1 MKRFHIFIID
11 ILKMK
16 AVYILLVSF
25 LLIPST
31 RFSQEVND
39 RTTGIK
45 VERLLFLVEQ
55 MYVEE
60 VDAKKLNQDL
70 VLGMYNTLHPSGL
83 YQPDSI
89 FNKLE
94 IKPLPY
100 FGLGLRIKFKK
111 GKIIVDEV
119 LPNSS
124 AEESGIAIKDEIICI
139 DQDSLNQVY
148 YYADFDQLTTSRNK
162 SISKLT
168 IVRKDD
174 TLNFQVKKQDI
185 DGYSLLPLPLFDY
198 KECMNNYKGAIKAFD
213 LIYPDSITNG
223 EITEFGI
230 RYMLEQLDPHS
241 TYISLEEIHDMN
253 APLKGSF
260 SGVGIR
266 FQILKDTIMVVQA
279 IPGGPSEK
287 VGLMAGD
294 QIIKINDQLVAGIG
308 MKNKGV
314 RDRLLGDKGTKVNVS
329 IKRRNQK
336 NIIDFEIVRDKIP
349 IYSVDASYM
358 VNSNTGYIKL
368 NNFSSTTISEIRKA
382 TFDLKDQ
389 GMENLVLD
397 LQNNGGGYL
406 RTAVDLSDEFLSGIK
421 KIVSTN
427 GRKFPERKYTTGRKG
442 LLEDGK
448 LIILVNESS
457 ASASEIVSG
466 AVQDWDRGLI
476 VGRRTFGKGLVQKP
490 IELPDGSQVRITTS
504 KYYTPSGRCIQKP
517 YEEGSMAYRKEK
529 YSRYNSGESFNADSM
544 KFNSDE
550 SYQTLLKERT
560 VYGGGGIIPDY
571 FVPLDTT
578 GTSAYFNK
586 LIRKGIFNQFALSWV
601 NKNREYL
608 EKKYPNFDKFNSKF
622 DTQNAVDELI
632 KYAEAEGLEYKED
645 QYNKAK
651 HVIHTR
657 LKANIAQDLF
667 NYKKF
672 YQIINNLNN
681 ALEKSLELLKD
692 DKAFSKLAMNNN

>member
-1 MKRFHIFIID
+1 
-11 ILKMK
+11 MK
-16 AVYILLVSF
+16 AVYLLLLSF
-25 LLIPST
+25 LLIPTT

-45 VERLLFLVEQ
+45 IERLLFLVEQ

-60 VDAKKLNQDL
+60 VDDKKLNQDL

-89 FNKLE
+89 FNTLDIE
-94 IKPLPY
+94 PLPY

-148 YYADFDQLTTSRNK
+148 YYADFDQLTTSKEK

-174 TLNFQVKKQDI
+174 TLNFQIKKQDI
-185 DGYSLLPLPLFDY
+185 DGYSLLPLPLFEH
-198 KECMNNYKGAIKAFD
+198 KGCMNNYKGAIKAFD

-336 NIIDFEIVRDKIP
+336 NILDFEIVRDKIP

-406 RTAVDLSDEFLSGIK
+406 RTAVDLSDEFLSGVK

-544 KFNSDE
+544 KFNSNE

-560 VYGGGGIIPDY
+560 VYGGGGIIPDH

-578 GTSAYFNK
+578 GTSTYFNK

-632 KYAEAEGLEYKED
+632 EYAEVEGLEFKED

-672 YQIINNLNN
+672 YQIINDLNN

>member
-1 MKRFHIFIID
+1 
-11 ILKMK
+11 MK
-16 AVYILLVSF
+16 ALYFFLLSF
-25 LLIPST
+25 LLFPST

-45 VERLLFLVEQ
+45 IERLLFLVEQ
-55 MYVEE
+55 MYVED
-60 VDAKKLNQDL
+60 VDTKKLNQDL

-89 FNKLE
+89 FKLLN
-94 IKPLPY
+94 IDPLPY
-100 FGLGLRIKFKK
+100 YGLGLRIKFKK

-119 LPNSS
+119 LSKSS
-124 AEESGIAIKDEIICI
+124 AKESGIAVNDEIICI
-139 DQDSLNQVY
+139 DQDSLDQIY
-148 YYADFDQLTTSRNK
+148 YYADFDQLTTSKEK
-162 SISKLT
+162 SSSKLT
-168 IVRKDD
+168 IVREDD
-174 TLNFQVKKQDI
+174 TLSFEVKKQDI
-185 DGYSLLPLPLFDY
+185 DGFSLLPLPLFEY
-198 KECMNNYKGAIKAFD
+198 KEVINYYKDAIKAFD
-213 LIYPDSITNG
+213 LIYPDSISNG
-223 EITEFGI
+223 QITEFGI

-294 QIIKINDQLVAGIG
+294 QIIRINEELVAGIG

-336 NIIDFEIVRDKIP
+336 KLLDFEITRDKIP

-382 TFDLKDQ
+382 TFELKDQ

-427 GRKFPERKYTTGRKG
+427 GRKFPERNYTTGRKG
-442 LLEDGK
+442 LLEEGK
-448 LIILVNESS
+448 LIVLVNESS

-544 KFNSDE
+544 KFNSNE
-550 SYQTLLKERT
+550 SFQTLLKERT
-560 VYGGGGIIPDY
+560 VYGGGGIIPDH

-578 GTSAYFNK
+578 GTSPYFNK

-601 NKNREYL
+601 NKNRESL

-622 DTQNAVDELI
+622 DTQKAVDELI
-632 KYAEAEGLEYKED
+632 KYAEAEGLDFSEN

-657 LKANIAQDLF
+657 LKANIAQDLY

-672 YQIINNLNN
+672 YQVINSLNN

-692 DKAFSKLAMNNN
+692 EKAFSKLAINNN

>member
-1 MKRFHIFIID
+1 MRALYF
-11 ILKMK
+11 
-16 AVYILLVSF
+16 F
-25 LLIPST
+25 LLSYLLFPST

-45 VERLLFLVEQ
+45 IERLLFLVEQ
-55 MYVEE
+55 MYVED
-60 VDAKKLNQDL
+60 VDTKKLNQDL

-89 FNKLE
+89 FKLLN
-94 IKPLPY
+94 IDPLPY
-100 FGLGLRIKFKK
+100 YGLGLRIKFKK

-119 LPNSS
+119 LSKSS
-124 AEESGIAIKDEIICI
+124 AKESGIAVNDEIICI
-139 DQDSLNQVY
+139 DQDSLDQIY
-148 YYADFDQLTTSRNK
+148 YYADFDQLTTSKEK
-162 SISKLT
+162 SSSKLT
-168 IVRKDD
+168 IVREDD
-174 TLNFQVKKQDI
+174 TLSFEVKKQDI
-185 DGYSLLPLPLFDY
+185 DGFSLLPLPLFEY
-198 KECMNNYKGAIKAFD
+198 KEVINYYKDAIKAFD
-213 LIYPDSITNG
+213 LIYPDTISNG
-223 EITEFGI
+223 QITEFGI

-294 QIIKINDQLVAGIG
+294 QIIRINEELVAGIG

-336 NIIDFEIVRDKIP
+336 KLLDFEITRDKIP

-382 TFDLKDQ
+382 TFELKDQ

-427 GRKFPERKYTTGRKG
+427 GRKFPERNYTTGRKG
-442 LLEDGK
+442 LLEEGK
-448 LIILVNESS
+448 LIVLVNESS

-544 KFNSDE
+544 KFNSNE
-550 SYQTLLKERT
+550 SFQTLLKERT
-560 VYGGGGIIPDY
+560 VYGGGGIIPDH

-578 GTSAYFNK
+578 GTSPYFNI

-601 NKNREYL
+601 NKNRESL
-608 EKKYPNFDKFNSKF
+608 EKKYPNFEKFNSKF
-622 DTQNAVDELI
+622 DTQKAVDELI
-632 KYAEAEGLEYKED
+632 KYAEAEGLDFSEN

-657 LKANIAQDLF
+657 LKANIAQDLY

-672 YQIINNLNN
+672 YQVINSLNN
-681 ALEKSLELLKD
+681 ALEKSLELLND
-692 DKAFSKLAMNNN
+692 EKAFSKLAMNNN

>member
-1 MKRFHIFIID
+1 
-11 ILKMK
+11 MK
-16 AVYILLVSF
+16 ALYFFLLSF
-25 LLIPST
+25 LLFPST

-45 VERLLFLVEQ
+45 IERLLFLVEQ
-55 MYVEE
+55 MYVED
-60 VDAKKLNQDL
+60 VDTKKLNQDL

-89 FNKLE
+89 FRVLN
-94 IKPLPY
+94 IDPLPY

-119 LPNSS
+119 LSKSS
-124 AEESGIAIKDEIICI
+124 AQESGIAVNDEIICI
-139 DQDSLNQVY
+139 DQDSLDQIY
-148 YYADFDQLTTSRNK
+148 YYADFDQLTTSKEK

-168 IVRKDD
+168 IVREDD
-174 TLNFQVKKQDI
+174 TLNFEVKKQDV
-185 DGYSLLPLPLFDY
+185 DGFSLLPLPLFNHEEVINYY
-198 KECMNNYKGAIKAFD
+198 KDAIKAFD

-294 QIIKINDQLVAGIG
+294 QIIRINDEQVAGIG

-329 IKRRNQK
+329 IKRRNQRK
-336 NIIDFEIVRDKIP
+336 FLDFEITRDKIP

-358 VNSNTGYIKL
+358 VNPNTGYIKL

-382 TFDLKDQ
+382 TFELKDQ

-427 GRKFPERKYTTGRKG
+427 GRKFPERNYTTGRKG

-448 LIILVNESS
+448 LIVLVNESS

-466 AVQDWDRGLI
+466 AIQDWDRGLI

-544 KFNSDE
+544 KFNSKE
-550 SYQTLLKERT
+550 SYQTLLKERI
-560 VYGGGGIIPDY
+560 VYGGGGIIPDH

-578 GTSAYFNK
+578 GTSTYFNK

-601 NKNREYL
+601 NKNRESL

-622 DTQNAVDELI
+622 DTQKAVNELI
-632 KYAEAEGLEYKED
+632 KYAEAEGLAFKED

-657 LKANIAQDLF
+657 LKANIAQDLY

-672 YQIINNLNN
+672 YQVINSLNN

-692 DKAFSKLAMNNN
+692 EKAFSKLAINNN

>member
-1 MKRFHIFIID
+1 
-11 ILKMK
+11 MK
-16 AVYILLVSF
+16 AVYLLLLSF
-25 LLIPST
+25 LLIPTT

-45 VERLLFLVEQ
+45 IERLLFLVEQ

-89 FNKLE
+89 FNTLDIE
-94 IKPLPY
+94 PLPY

-148 YYADFDQLTTSRNK
+148 YYADFDQLTTSKEK
-162 SISKLT
+162 SISKIT

-185 DGYSLLPLPLFDY
+185 DGYSLLPLPLFEY
-198 KECMNNYKGAIKAFD
+198 KGCMNNYKGAIKAFD

-336 NIIDFEIVRDKIP
+336 NILDFEIVRDKIP

-368 NNFSSTTISEIRKA
+368 NNFSSTTLSEIRKA
-382 TFDLKDQ
+382 TFDLKHQ

-544 KFNSDE
+544 KFNSNE

-560 VYGGGGIIPDY
+560 VYGGGGIIPDH

-578 GTSAYFNK
+578 GTSVYFNK

-608 EKKYPNFDKFNSKF
+608 EKKYPNFDRFNSKF

-632 KYAEAEGLEYKED
+632 EYAEAEGLEFKED

-672 YQIINNLNN
+672 YQIINDLNN

>member
-1 MKRFHIFIID
+1 
-11 ILKMK
+11 MK
-16 AVYILLVSF
+16 AVYLLLLSF
-25 LLIPST
+25 LLIPTT

-45 VERLLFLVEQ
+45 IERLLFLVEQ

-89 FNKLE
+89 FNTLDIE
-94 IKPLPY
+94 PLPY

-148 YYADFDQLTTSRNK
+148 YYADFDQLTTSKEK

-174 TLNFQVKKQDI
+174 TLNFQIKKQDI
-185 DGYSLLPLPLFDY
+185 DGYSLLPLPLFEH
-198 KECMNNYKGAIKAFD
+198 KGCMNNYKGAIKAFD

-336 NIIDFEIVRDKIP
+336 NILDFEIVRDKIP

-544 KFNSDE
+544 KFNSNE

-560 VYGGGGIIPDY
+560 VYGGGGIIPDH

-578 GTSAYFNK
+578 GTSTYFNK

-632 KYAEAEGLEYKED
+632 EYAEAEGLEFKED

-672 YQIINNLNN
+672 YQIINDLNN

>member
-1 MKRFHIFIID
+1 
-11 ILKMK
+11 MK
-16 AVYILLVSF
+16 AVYLLLLSF
-25 LLIPST
+25 LLIPTT

-45 VERLLFLVEQ
+45 IERLLFLVEQ

-89 FNKLE
+89 FNTLDIE
-94 IKPLPY
+94 PLPY

-148 YYADFDQLTTSRNK
+148 YYADFDQLTTSKEK
-162 SISKLT
+162 SVSKLT

-185 DGYSLLPLPLFDY
+185 DGYSLLPLPLFEY
-198 KECMNNYKGAIKAFD
+198 KGCMNNYKGAIKAFD

-266 FQILKDTIMVVQA
+266 FQVLKDTIMVVQA

-336 NIIDFEIVRDKIP
+336 NILDFEIVRDKIP

-368 NNFSSTTISEIRKA
+368 NNFSSTTLSEIRKA

-406 RTAVDLSDEFLSGIK
+406 RTAVDLSDEFLSGVK

-544 KFNSDE
+544 KFNSNE

-560 VYGGGGIIPDY
+560 VYGGGGIIPDH

-578 GTSAYFNK
+578 GTSTYFNK

-632 KYAEAEGLEYKED
+632 EYAEVEGLEFKED

-672 YQIINNLNN
+672 YQIINDLNN

>member
-1 MKRFHIFIID
+1 
-11 ILKMK
+11 MK
-16 AVYILLVSF
+16 ALYFFLLSF
-25 LLIPST
+25 LLFPST

-45 VERLLFLVEQ
+45 IERLLFLVEQ
-55 MYVEE
+55 MYVED
-60 VDAKKLNQDL
+60 VDTKKLNQDL

-89 FNKLE
+89 FKLLN
-94 IKPLPY
+94 IDPLPY
-100 FGLGLRIKFKK
+100 YGLGLRIKFKK

-119 LPNSS
+119 LSKSS
-124 AEESGIAIKDEIICI
+124 AKKSGIAVNDEIICI
-139 DQDSLNQVY
+139 DQDSLDQIY
-148 YYADFDQLTTSRNK
+148 YYADFDQLTTSKEK
-162 SISKLT
+162 SSSKLT
-168 IVRKDD
+168 IVREDD
-174 TLNFQVKKQDI
+174 TLSFEVKKQDI
-185 DGYSLLPLPLFDY
+185 DGFSLLPLPLFEY
-198 KECMNNYKGAIKAFD
+198 KEVINYYKDAIKAFD
-213 LIYPDSITNG
+213 LIYPDSISNG
-223 EITEFGI
+223 QITEFGI

-294 QIIKINDQLVAGIG
+294 QIIRINEELVAGIG

-336 NIIDFEIVRDKIP
+336 KLLDFEITRDKIP

-382 TFDLKDQ
+382 TFELKDQ

-427 GRKFPERKYTTGRKG
+427 GRKFPERNYTTGRKG
-442 LLEDGK
+442 LLEEGK
-448 LIILVNESS
+448 LIVLVNESS

-544 KFNSDE
+544 KFNSNE
-550 SYQTLLKERT
+550 SFQTLLKERT
-560 VYGGGGIIPDY
+560 VYGGGGIIPDH

-578 GTSAYFNK
+578 GTSPYFNK

-601 NKNREYL
+601 NKNRESL
-608 EKKYPNFDKFNSKF
+608 EKKYPNFEKFNSKF
-622 DTQNAVDELI
+622 DTQKAVDELI
-632 KYAEAEGLEYKED
+632 KYAEAEGLEFSEN

-657 LKANIAQDLF
+657 LKANIAQDLY

-672 YQIINNLNN
+672 YQVINSLNN
-681 ALEKSLELLKD
+681 ALEKSLELLND
-692 DKAFSKLAMNNN
+692 EKAFSKLAMNNN

>member
-94 IKPLPY
+94 IEPLPY

-185 DGYSLLPLPLFDY
+185 DGYGLLPLPLFDY

-632 KYAEAEGLEYKED
+632 KYAEAEGLEFKED

>member
-1 MKRFHIFIID
+1 
-11 ILKMK
+11 MK
-16 AVYILLVSF
+16 AVYLLLLSF
-25 LLIPST
+25 LLIPTT

-45 VERLLFLVEQ
+45 IERLLFLVEQ

-89 FNKLE
+89 FNTLDIE
-94 IKPLPY
+94 PLPY

-148 YYADFDQLTTSRNK
+148 YYADFDQLTTSKEK

-185 DGYSLLPLPLFDY
+185 DGYSLLPLPLFEY
-198 KECMNNYKGAIKAFD
+198 KGCMNNYKGAIKVFD

-336 NIIDFEIVRDKIP
+336 NILDFEIVRDKIP

-544 KFNSDE
+544 KFNSNE

-560 VYGGGGIIPDY
+560 VYGGGGIIPDH

-578 GTSAYFNK
+578 GTSTYFNK

-632 KYAEAEGLEYKED
+632 EYAEAEGLEFKED

-657 LKANIAQDLF
+657 LKANIAQYLF

-672 YQIINNLNN
+672 YQIINDLNN

>member
-1 MKRFHIFIID
+1 
-11 ILKMK
+11 MK
-16 AVYILLVSF
+16 ALYFFLLSF
-25 LLIPST
+25 LLFPST

-45 VERLLFLVEQ
+45 IERLLFLVEQ
-55 MYVEE
+55 MYVED
-60 VDAKKLNQDL
+60 VDTKKLNQDL
-70 VLGMYNTLHPSGL
+70 VLGMYNALHPSGL

-89 FNKLE
+89 FKLLN
-94 IKPLPY
+94 IDPLPY
-100 FGLGLRIKFKK
+100 YGLGLRIKFKK

-119 LPNSS
+119 LSKSS
-124 AEESGIAIKDEIICI
+124 AKESGIAVNDEIICI
-139 DQDSLNQVY
+139 DQDSLDQIY
-148 YYADFDQLTTSRNK
+148 YYADFDQLTTSKEK
-162 SISKLT
+162 SSSKLT
-168 IVRKDD
+168 IVREDD
-174 TLNFQVKKQDI
+174 TLSFEVKKQDI
-185 DGYSLLPLPLFDY
+185 DGFSLLPLPLFEY
-198 KECMNNYKGAIKAFD
+198 KEVINYYKDAIKAFD
-213 LIYPDSITNG
+213 LIYPDSISNG
-223 EITEFGI
+223 QITEFGI

-294 QIIKINDQLVAGIG
+294 QIIRINEELVAGIG

-336 NIIDFEIVRDKIP
+336 KLLDFEITRDKIP

-382 TFDLKDQ
+382 TFELKDR

-427 GRKFPERKYTTGRKG
+427 GRKFPERNYTTGRKG
-442 LLEDGK
+442 LLEEGK
-448 LIILVNESS
+448 LIVLVNESS

-529 YSRYNSGESFNADSM
+529 YSRYNSGESFNADSI
-544 KFNSDE
+544 KFNSNE
-550 SYQTLLKERT
+550 SFQTLLKERT
-560 VYGGGGIIPDY
+560 VYGGGGIIPDH

-578 GTSAYFNK
+578 GTSPYFNK

-601 NKNREYL
+601 NKNRESL

-622 DTQNAVDELI
+622 DTQKAVDELI
-632 KYAEAEGLEYKED
+632 KYAEAEGLEFSEN

-657 LKANIAQDLF
+657 LKANIAQDLY

-672 YQIINNLNN
+672 YQVINSLNN

-692 DKAFSKLAMNNN
+692 EKAFSKLAMNNN

>member
-1 MKRFHIFIID
+1 
-11 ILKMK
+11 MK
-16 AVYILLVSF
+16 ALYFF
-25 LLIPST
+25 LLSYLLFPST

-45 VERLLFLVEQ
+45 IERLLFLVEQ
-55 MYVEE
+55 MYVED
-60 VDAKKLNQDL
+60 VDTKKLNQDL

-89 FNKLE
+89 FKLLN
-94 IKPLPY
+94 IDPLPY
-100 FGLGLRIKFKK
+100 YGLGLRIKFKK

-119 LPNSS
+119 LSKSS
-124 AEESGIAIKDEIICI
+124 AKESGIAVNDEIICI
-139 DQDSLNQVY
+139 DQDSLDQIY
-148 YYADFDQLTTSRNK
+148 YYADFDQLTTSKEK
-162 SISKLT
+162 SSSKLT
-168 IVRKDD
+168 IVREDD
-174 TLNFQVKKQDI
+174 TLSFEVKKQDI
-185 DGYSLLPLPLFDY
+185 DGFSLLPLPLFEY
-198 KECMNNYKGAIKAFD
+198 KEVINYYKDAIKAFD
-213 LIYPDSITNG
+213 LIYPDTISNG
-223 EITEFGI
+223 QITEFGI

-294 QIIKINDQLVAGIG
+294 QIIRINEELVAGIG

-336 NIIDFEIVRDKIP
+336 KLLDFEITRDKIP

-382 TFDLKDQ
+382 TFELKDQ

-427 GRKFPERKYTTGRKG
+427 GRKFPERNYTTGRKG
-442 LLEDGK
+442 LLEEGK
-448 LIILVNESS
+448 LIVLVNESS

-529 YSRYNSGESFNADSM
+529 YSRYNSGESFNADSI
-544 KFNSDE
+544 KFNSNE
-550 SYQTLLKERT
+550 SFQTLLKERT
-560 VYGGGGIIPDY
+560 VYGGGGIIPDH

-578 GTSAYFNK
+578 GTSPYFNK

-601 NKNREYL
+601 NKNRESL

-622 DTQNAVDELI
+622 DTQKAVDELI
-632 KYAEAEGLEYKED
+632 KYAEAEGLEFSEN

-657 LKANIAQDLF
+657 LKANIAQDLY

-672 YQIINNLNN
+672 YQVINSLNN
-681 ALEKSLELLKD
+681 ALEKSLELIKD
-692 DKAFSKLAMNNN
+692 EKAFSKLAINNN

>member
-1 MKRFHIFIID
+1 MKRFHIFITD

-16 AVYILLVSF
+16 AFYFLLFSF
-25 LLIPST
+25 LLIPSI

-39 RTTGIK
+39 KTTGIK
-45 VERLLFLVEQ
+45 IERLLFLVEQ

-94 IKPLPY
+94 IEPLPY

-632 KYAEAEGLEYKED
+632 KYAEAEGLEFKED

>member
-1 MKRFHIFIID
+1 
-11 ILKMK
+11 MK
-16 AVYILLVSF
+16 AVYLLLLSF
-25 LLIPST
+25 LLIPTT

-45 VERLLFLVEQ
+45 IERLLFLVEQ

-60 VDAKKLNQDL
+60 VDVKKLNQDL

-89 FNKLE
+89 FNTLDIE
-94 IKPLPY
+94 PLPY

-148 YYADFDQLTTSRNK
+148 YYADFDQLTTSKEK

-185 DGYSLLPLPLFDY
+185 DGYSLLPLPLFEY
-198 KECMNNYKGAIKAFD
+198 KGCMNNYKGAIKAFD

-336 NIIDFEIVRDKIP
+336 NILDFEIVRDKIP

-544 KFNSDE
+544 KFNSNE

-560 VYGGGGIIPDY
+560 VYGGGGIIPDH

-578 GTSAYFNK
+578 GTSTYFNK

-632 KYAEAEGLEYKED
+632 EYAEAEGLEFKED

-672 YQIINNLNN
+672 YQIINDLNN

>member
-1 MKRFHIFIID
+1 
-11 ILKMK
+11 MK
-16 AVYILLVSF
+16 ALYFFLLSF
-25 LLIPST
+25 LLFPST

-45 VERLLFLVEQ
+45 IERLLFLVEQ
-55 MYVEE
+55 MYVED
-60 VDAKKLNQDL
+60 VDTKKLNQDL

-89 FNKLE
+89 FKLLN
-94 IKPLPY
+94 IDPLPY
-100 FGLGLRIKFKK
+100 YGLGLRIKFKK

-119 LPNSS
+119 LSKSS
-124 AEESGIAIKDEIICI
+124 AKESGIAVNDEIICI
-139 DQDSLNQVY
+139 DQDSLDQIY
-148 YYADFDQLTTSRNK
+148 YYADFDQLTTSKEK
-162 SISKLT
+162 SSSKLT
-168 IVRKDD
+168 IVREDD
-174 TLNFQVKKQDI
+174 TLSFEVKKQDI
-185 DGYSLLPLPLFDY
+185 DGFSLLPLPLFDY
-198 KECMNNYKGAIKAFD
+198 KEVINYYKDAIKAFD
-213 LIYPDSITNG
+213 LIYPDSISNG
-223 EITEFGI
+223 QITEFGI

-294 QIIKINDQLVAGIG
+294 QIIRINEELVAGIG

-336 NIIDFEIVRDKIP
+336 KLLDFEITRDKIP

-382 TFDLKDQ
+382 TFELKDQ

-427 GRKFPERKYTTGRKG
+427 GRKFPERNYTTGRKG
-442 LLEDGK
+442 LLEEGK
-448 LIILVNESS
+448 LIVLVNESS

-544 KFNSDE
+544 KFNSNE
-550 SYQTLLKERT
+550 SFQTLLKERT
-560 VYGGGGIIPDY
+560 VYGGGGIIPDH

-578 GTSAYFNK
+578 GTSPYFNK

-601 NKNREYL
+601 NKNRESL
-608 EKKYPNFDKFNSKF
+608 EKKYPNFEKFNSKF
-622 DTQNAVDELI
+622 DTQKAVDELI
-632 KYAEAEGLEYKED
+632 KYAEAEGLEFSEN

-657 LKANIAQDLF
+657 LKANIAQDLY

-672 YQIINNLNN
+672 YQVINSLNN

-692 DKAFSKLAMNNN
+692 EKAFSKLAINNN

>member
-39 RTTGIK
+39 KTTGIK
-45 VERLLFLVEQ
+45 IERLLFLVEQ

-94 IKPLPY
+94 IEPLPY

-632 KYAEAEGLEYKED
+632 KYAEAEGLEFKED

>member
-1 MKRFHIFIID
+1 MKTFYFF
-11 ILKMK
+11 
-16 AVYILLVSF
+16 LLSF
-25 LLIPST
+25 LLFPST

-45 VERLLFLVEQ
+45 IERLLFLVEQ
-55 MYVEE
+55 MYVED
-60 VDAKKLNQDL
+60 VDTKKLNQDL

-89 FNKLE
+89 FKLLN
-94 IKPLPY
+94 IDPLPY
-100 FGLGLRIKFKK
+100 YGLGLRIKFKK

-119 LPNSS
+119 LSKSS
-124 AEESGIAIKDEIICI
+124 AKESGIAVNDEIICI
-139 DQDSLNQVY
+139 DQDSLDQIY
-148 YYADFDQLTTSRNK
+148 YYADFDQLTTSKEK

-168 IVRKDD
+168 IVREDD
-174 TLNFQVKKQDI
+174 TLSFEVKKQDI
-185 DGYSLLPLPLFDY
+185 DGFSLLPLPLFEY
-198 KECMNNYKGAIKAFD
+198 KEVINYYKDAIKAFD
-213 LIYPDSITNG
+213 LIYPDSISNG
-223 EITEFGI
+223 QITEFGI

-287 VGLMAGD
+287 VGLIAGD
-294 QIIKINDQLVAGIG
+294 QIIRINEELVAGIG

-336 NIIDFEIVRDKIP
+336 KLLDFEITRDKIP

-382 TFDLKDQ
+382 TFELKDQ

-427 GRKFPERKYTTGRKG
+427 GRKFPERNYTTGRKG
-442 LLEDGK
+442 LLEEGK
-448 LIILVNESS
+448 LIVLVNESS

-544 KFNSDE
+544 KFNSNE
-550 SYQTLLKERT
+550 SFQTLLKERT
-560 VYGGGGIIPDY
+560 VYGGGGIIPDH

-578 GTSAYFNK
+578 GTSPYFNK

-601 NKNREYL
+601 NKNRESL
-608 EKKYPNFDKFNSKF
+608 EKKYPSFDKFNLKF
-622 DTQNAVDELI
+622 DTQKAVDELI
-632 KYAEAEGLEYKED
+632 KYAEAEGLEFSEN

-651 HVIHTR
+651 YVIHTR
-657 LKANIAQDLF
+657 LKANIAQDLY

-672 YQIINNLNN
+672 YQVINSLNN
-681 ALEKSLELLKD
+681 ALEKSLELLND
-692 DKAFSKLAMNNN
+692 EKAFSKLAMNNN

>member
-1 MKRFHIFIID
+1 
-11 ILKMK
+11 MK
-16 AVYILLVSF
+16 AVYLLLLSF
-25 LLIPST
+25 LLIPTT

-45 VERLLFLVEQ
+45 IERLLFLVEQ

-89 FNKLE
+89 FNTLDIE
-94 IKPLPY
+94 PLPY

-148 YYADFDQLTTSRNK
+148 YYADFDQLTTSKEK

-185 DGYSLLPLPLFDY
+185 DGYSLLPLPLFEY
-198 KECMNNYKGAIKAFD
+198 KGCMNNYKGAIKAFD

-336 NIIDFEIVRDKIP
+336 NILDFEIVRDKIP

-368 NNFSSTTISEIRKA
+368 NNFSSTTLSEIRKA

-544 KFNSDE
+544 KFNSNE

-560 VYGGGGIIPDY
+560 VYGGGGIIPDH

-578 GTSAYFNK
+578 GTSTYFNK

-632 KYAEAEGLEYKED
+632 EYAEVEGLEFKED

-672 YQIINNLNN
+672 YQIINDLNN

>member
-1 MKRFHIFIID
+1 
-11 ILKMK
+11 MK
-16 AVYILLVSF
+16 AVYLLLLSF
-25 LLIPST
+25 LLIPTT

-45 VERLLFLVEQ
+45 IERLLFLVEQ

-89 FNKLE
+89 FNTLDIE
-94 IKPLPY
+94 PLPY

-148 YYADFDQLTTSRNK
+148 YYADFDQLTTSKEK
-162 SISKLT
+162 SISKIT

-185 DGYSLLPLPLFDY
+185 DGYSLLPLPLFEY
-198 KECMNNYKGAIKAFD
+198 KGCMNNYKGAIKAFD

-266 FQILKDTIMVVQA
+266 FQILKATIMVVQA

-336 NIIDFEIVRDKIP
+336 NILDFEIVRDKIP

-368 NNFSSTTISEIRKA
+368 NNFSSTTLSEIRKA

-544 KFNSDE
+544 KFNSNE

-560 VYGGGGIIPDY
+560 VYGGGGIIPDH

-578 GTSAYFNK
+578 GTSTYFNK

-622 DTQNAVDELI
+622 DTQNAVNELI
-632 KYAEAEGLEYKED
+632 EYAEAEGLEFKED

-672 YQIINNLNN
+672 YQIINDLNN

>member
-1 MKRFHIFIID
+1 
-11 ILKMK
+11 MK
-16 AVYILLVSF
+16 ALYFF
-25 LLIPST
+25 LLGFLLFPST

-45 VERLLFLVEQ
+45 IERLLFLVEQ
-55 MYVEE
+55 MYVED
-60 VDAKKLNQDL
+60 VDTKKLNQDL

-89 FNKLE
+89 FKLLN
-94 IKPLPY
+94 IDPLPY
-100 FGLGLRIKFKK
+100 YGLGLRIKFKK

-119 LPNSS
+119 LSKSS
-124 AEESGIAIKDEIICI
+124 AKESGIAVNDEIICI
-139 DQDSLNQVY
+139 DQDSLDQIY
-148 YYADFDQLTTSRNK
+148 YYADFDQLTTSKEK
-162 SISKLT
+162 SSSKLT
-168 IVRKDD
+168 IVREDD
-174 TLNFQVKKQDI
+174 TLSFEVKKQDI
-185 DGYSLLPLPLFDY
+185 DGFSLLPLPLFEY
-198 KECMNNYKGAIKAFD
+198 KEVINYYKDAIKAFD
-213 LIYPDSITNG
+213 LIYPDTISNG
-223 EITEFGI
+223 QITEFGI

-294 QIIKINDQLVAGIG
+294 QIIRINEELVAGIG

-336 NIIDFEIVRDKIP
+336 KLLDFEITRDKIP

-382 TFDLKDQ
+382 TFELKDQ

-427 GRKFPERKYTTGRKG
+427 GRKFPERNYTTGRKG
-442 LLEDGK
+442 LLEEGK
-448 LIILVNESS
+448 LIVLVNESS

-529 YSRYNSGESFNADSM
+529 YSRYNSGESFNADSI
-544 KFNSDE
+544 KFNSNE
-550 SYQTLLKERT
+550 SFQTLLKERT
-560 VYGGGGIIPDY
+560 VYGGGGIIPDH

-578 GTSAYFNK
+578 GTSPYFNK

-601 NKNREYL
+601 NKNRESL
-608 EKKYPNFDKFNSKF
+608 EKKYPSFDKFNLKF
-622 DTQNAVDELI
+622 DTQKAVDELI
-632 KYAEAEGLEYKED
+632 KYAEAEGLEFSEN

-651 HVIHTR
+651 YVIHTR
-657 LKANIAQDLF
+657 LKANIAQDLY

-672 YQIINNLNN
+672 YQVINSLNN
-681 ALEKSLELLKD
+681 ALEKSLELLND
-692 DKAFSKLAMNNN
+692 EKAFSKLAMNNN

>member
-1 MKRFHIFIID
+1 
-11 ILKMK
+11 MK
-16 AVYILLVSF
+16 ALYFF
-25 LLIPST
+25 LLSYLLFPST

-45 VERLLFLVEQ
+45 IERLLFLVEQ
-55 MYVEE
+55 MYVED
-60 VDAKKLNQDL
+60 VDTKKLNQDL

-89 FNKLE
+89 FKLLN
-94 IKPLPY
+94 IDPLPY
-100 FGLGLRIKFKK
+100 YGLGLRIKFKK

-119 LPNSS
+119 LSKSS
-124 AEESGIAIKDEIICI
+124 AKESGIAVNDEIICI
-139 DQDSLNQVY
+139 DQDSLDQIY
-148 YYADFDQLTTSRNK
+148 YYADFDQLTTSKEK
-162 SISKLT
+162 SSSKLT
-168 IVRKDD
+168 IVREDD
-174 TLNFQVKKQDI
+174 TLSFEVKKQDI
-185 DGYSLLPLPLFDY
+185 DGFSLLPLPLFEY
-198 KECMNNYKGAIKAFD
+198 KEVINYYKDAIKAFD
-213 LIYPDSITNG
+213 LIYPDTISNG
-223 EITEFGI
+223 QITEFGI

-294 QIIKINDQLVAGIG
+294 QIIRINEELVAGIG

-336 NIIDFEIVRDKIP
+336 KLLDFEITRDKIP

-382 TFDLKDQ
+382 TFELKDQ

-427 GRKFPERKYTTGRKG
+427 GRKFPERNYTTGRKG
-442 LLEDGK
+442 LLEEGK
-448 LIILVNESS
+448 LIVLVNESS

-544 KFNSDE
+544 KFNSNE
-550 SYQTLLKERT
+550 SFQTLLKERT
-560 VYGGGGIIPDY
+560 VYGGGGIIPDH

-578 GTSAYFNK
+578 GTSPYFNK

-601 NKNREYL
+601 NKNRESL
-608 EKKYPNFDKFNSKF
+608 EKKYPNFEKFNSKF
-622 DTQNAVDELI
+622 DTQKAVDELI
-632 KYAEAEGLEYKED
+632 KYAEAEGLDFSEN

-657 LKANIAQDLF
+657 LKANIAQDLY

-672 YQIINNLNN
+672 YQVINSLNN
-681 ALEKSLELLKD
+681 ALEKSLELLND
-692 DKAFSKLAMNNN
+692 EKAFSKLAMNNN

>member
-1 MKRFHIFIID
+1 
-11 ILKMK
+11 MK
-16 AVYILLVSF
+16 AVYLLLLSF
-25 LLIPST
+25 LLIPTT

-45 VERLLFLVEQ
+45 IERLLFLVEQ

-89 FNKLE
+89 FNTLDIE
-94 IKPLPY
+94 PLPY

-148 YYADFDQLTTSRNK
+148 YYADFDQLTTSKEK

-185 DGYSLLPLPLFDY
+185 DGYSLLPLPLFEY
-198 KECMNNYKGAIKAFD
+198 KGCMNNYKGAIKAFD

-336 NIIDFEIVRDKIP
+336 NILDFEIVRDKIP

-368 NNFSSTTISEIRKA
+368 NNFSSTTLSEIRKA

-544 KFNSDE
+544 KFNSNE

-560 VYGGGGIIPDY
+560 VYGGGGIIPDH

-578 GTSAYFNK
+578 GTSTYFNK

-632 KYAEAEGLEYKED
+632 EYAEVEGLEFKED

-672 YQIINNLNN
+672 YQIINDLNN
-681 ALEKSLELLKD
+681 ALEKSIELLKD

>member
-1 MKRFHIFIID
+1 
-11 ILKMK
+11 MK
-16 AVYILLVSF
+16 AVYFLLLSF

-45 VERLLFLVEQ
+45 IERLLFLVEQ
-55 MYVEE
+55 MYVED
-60 VDAKKLNQDL
+60 VDTKKLNQDL

-89 FNKLE
+89 FRVLN
-94 IKPLPY
+94 IDPLPY

-119 LPNSS
+119 LSKSS
-124 AEESGIAIKDEIICI
+124 AQESGIAVNDEIICI
-139 DQDSLNQVY
+139 DQDSLDQIY
-148 YYADFDQLTTSRNK
+148 YYADFDQLTTSKEK

-168 IVRKDD
+168 IVREDD
-174 TLNFQVKKQDI
+174 TLNFEVKKQDV
-185 DGYSLLPLPLFDY
+185 DGFSLLPLPLFNHEEVINYY
-198 KECMNNYKGAIKAFD
+198 KDAIKAFD

-294 QIIKINDQLVAGIG
+294 QIIRINDEQVAGIG

-329 IKRRNQK
+329 IKRRNQRK
-336 NIIDFEIVRDKIP
+336 FLDFEITRDKIP

-358 VNSNTGYIKL
+358 VNPNTGYIKL

-382 TFDLKDQ
+382 TFELKDQ

-427 GRKFPERKYTTGRKG
+427 GRKFPERNYTTGRKG
-442 LLEDGK
+442 LLEEGK
-448 LIILVNESS
+448 LIVLVNESS

-466 AVQDWDRGLI
+466 AIQDWDRGLI

-544 KFNSDE
+544 KFNSKE
-550 SYQTLLKERT
+550 SYQTLLKERI
-560 VYGGGGIIPDY
+560 VYGGGGIIPDH

-578 GTSAYFNK
+578 GTSTYFNK

-601 NKNREYL
+601 NKNRESL

-622 DTQNAVDELI
+622 DTQKAVDELI
-632 KYAEAEGLEYKED
+632 KYAEAEGLAFQED

-672 YQIINNLNN
+672 YQVINTLNN

-692 DKAFSKLAMNNN
+692 DKAFSKLAMNNH

>member
-1 MKRFHIFIID
+1 
-11 ILKMK
+11 MK
-16 AVYILLVSF
+16 ALYFFLLSF
-25 LLIPST
+25 LLFPST

-45 VERLLFLVEQ
+45 IERLLFLVEQ
-55 MYVEE
+55 MYVED
-60 VDAKKLNQDL
+60 VDTKKLNQDL

-89 FNKLE
+89 FKLLN
-94 IKPLPY
+94 IDPLPY
-100 FGLGLRIKFKK
+100 YGLGLRIKFKK

-119 LPNSS
+119 LSKSS
-124 AEESGIAIKDEIICI
+124 AKESGIAVNDEIICI
-139 DQDSLNQVY
+139 DQDSLDQIY
-148 YYADFDQLTTSRNK
+148 YYADFDQLTTSKEK

-168 IVRKDD
+168 IVREDD
-174 TLNFQVKKQDI
+174 TLSFEVKKQDI
-185 DGYSLLPLPLFDY
+185 DGFSLLPLPLFEY
-198 KECMNNYKGAIKAFD
+198 KEVINYYKDAIKAFD
-213 LIYPDSITNG
+213 LIYPDSISNG
-223 EITEFGI
+223 QITEFGI

-287 VGLMAGD
+287 VGLIAGD
-294 QIIKINDQLVAGIG
+294 QIIRINEELVAGIG

-336 NIIDFEIVRDKIP
+336 KLLDFEITRDKIP

-382 TFDLKDQ
+382 TFELKDQ

-427 GRKFPERKYTTGRKG
+427 GRKFPERNYTTGRKG
-442 LLEDGK
+442 LLEEGK
-448 LIILVNESS
+448 LIVLVNESS

-544 KFNSDE
+544 KFNSNE
-550 SYQTLLKERT
+550 SFQTLLKERT
-560 VYGGGGIIPDY
+560 VYGGGGIIPDH

-578 GTSAYFNK
+578 GTSPYFNK

-601 NKNREYL
+601 NKNRESL
-608 EKKYPNFDKFNSKF
+608 EKKYPSFDKFNLKF
-622 DTQNAVDELI
+622 DTQKAVDELI
-632 KYAEAEGLEYKED
+632 KYAEAEGLEFSEN

-651 HVIHTR
+651 YVIHTR
-657 LKANIAQDLF
+657 LKANIAQDLY

-672 YQIINNLNN
+672 YQVINSLNN

-692 DKAFSKLAMNNN
+692 EKAFSKLAMNNN

>member
-1 MKRFHIFIID
+1 
-11 ILKMK
+11 MK
-16 AVYILLVSF
+16 AVYLLLLSF
-25 LLIPST
+25 LLIPTT

-45 VERLLFLVEQ
+45 IERLLFLVEQ

-89 FNKLE
+89 FNTLDIE
-94 IKPLPY
+94 PLPY

-148 YYADFDQLTTSRNK
+148 YYADFDQLTTSKEK

-185 DGYSLLPLPLFDY
+185 DGYSLLPLPLFEY
-198 KECMNNYKGAIKAFD
+198 KGCMNNYKGAIKAFD

-336 NIIDFEIVRDKIP
+336 NILDFEIVRDKIP

-544 KFNSDE
+544 KFNSNE

-560 VYGGGGIIPDY
+560 VYGGGGIIPDH

-578 GTSAYFNK
+578 GTSTYFNK

-601 NKNREYL
+601 NNNREYL

-632 KYAEAEGLEYKED
+632 EYAEAEGLEFKED

-672 YQIINNLNN
+672 YQIINDLNN

>member
-1 MKRFHIFIID
+1 
-11 ILKMK
+11 MK
-16 AVYILLVSF
+16 AVYLLLLSF
-25 LLIPST
+25 LMIPTT

-45 VERLLFLVEQ
+45 IERLLFLVEQ

-89 FNKLE
+89 FNTLDIE
-94 IKPLPY
+94 PLPY

-111 GKIIVDEV
+111 GKIIVDEI

-148 YYADFDQLTTSRNK
+148 YYADFDQLTTSKEK

-185 DGYSLLPLPLFDY
+185 DGYSLLPLPLFEY
-198 KECMNNYKGAIKAFD
+198 KGCMNNYKGAIKAFD

-279 IPGGPSEK
+279 IAGGPSEK

-336 NIIDFEIVRDKIP
+336 NILDFEIVRDKIP

-368 NNFSSTTISEIRKA
+368 NNFSSTTLSEIRKA

-544 KFNSDE
+544 KFNSNE

-560 VYGGGGIIPDY
+560 VYGGGGIIPDH

-578 GTSAYFNK
+578 GTSTYFNK

-632 KYAEAEGLEYKED
+632 EYAEAEGLEFKED

-672 YQIINNLNN
+672 YQIINDLNN

>member
-1 MKRFHIFIID
+1 
-11 ILKMK
+11 MK
-16 AVYILLVSF
+16 AVYLLLLSF
-25 LLIPST
+25 LLIPTT

-45 VERLLFLVEQ
+45 IERLLFLVEQ

-89 FNKLE
+89 FNTLDIE
-94 IKPLPY
+94 PLPY

-148 YYADFDQLTTSRNK
+148 YYADFDQLTTSKEK
-162 SISKLT
+162 SVSKLT

-185 DGYSLLPLPLFDY
+185 DGYSLLPLPLFEY
-198 KECMNNYKGAIKAFD
+198 KGCMNNYKGAIKAFD

-336 NIIDFEIVRDKIP
+336 NILDFEIVRDKIP

-368 NNFSSTTISEIRKA
+368 NNFSSTTLSEIRKA

-544 KFNSDE
+544 KFNSNE

-560 VYGGGGIIPDY
+560 VYGGGGIIPDH

-578 GTSAYFNK
+578 GTSIYFNK

-632 KYAEAEGLEYKED
+632 EYAEVEGLEFKED

-672 YQIINNLNN
+672 YQIINDLNN

>member
-1 MKRFHIFIID
+1 
-11 ILKMK
+11 MK
-16 AVYILLVSF
+16 ALYFFLLSF
-25 LLIPST
+25 LLFPST

-45 VERLLFLVEQ
+45 IERLLFLVEQ
-55 MYVEE
+55 MYVED
-60 VDAKKLNQDL
+60 VDTKKLNQDL

-89 FNKLE
+89 FKLLN
-94 IKPLPY
+94 IDPLPY
-100 FGLGLRIKFKK
+100 YGLGLRIKFKK

-119 LPNSS
+119 LSKSS
-124 AEESGIAIKDEIICI
+124 AKKSGIAVNDEIICI
-139 DQDSLNQVY
+139 DQDSLDQIY
-148 YYADFDQLTTSRNK
+148 YYADFDQLTTSKEK
-162 SISKLT
+162 SSSKLT
-168 IVRKDD
+168 IVREDD
-174 TLNFQVKKQDI
+174 TLSFEVKKQDI
-185 DGYSLLPLPLFDY
+185 DGFSLLPLPLFEY
-198 KECMNNYKGAIKAFD
+198 KEVINYYKDAIKAFD
-213 LIYPDSITNG
+213 LIYPDSISNG
-223 EITEFGI
+223 QITEFGI

-294 QIIKINDQLVAGIG
+294 QIIRINEELVAGIG

-336 NIIDFEIVRDKIP
+336 KLLDFEITRDKIP

-382 TFDLKDQ
+382 TFELKDQ

-427 GRKFPERKYTTGRKG
+427 GRKFPERNYTTGRKG
-442 LLEDGK
+442 LLEEGK
-448 LIILVNESS
+448 LIVLVNESS

-544 KFNSDE
+544 KFNSNE
-550 SYQTLLKERT
+550 SFQTLLKERT
-560 VYGGGGIIPDY
+560 VYGGGGIIPDH

-578 GTSAYFNK
+578 GTSPYFNK

-601 NKNREYL
+601 NKNRESL

-622 DTQNAVDELI
+622 DTQKAVDELI
-632 KYAEAEGLEYKED
+632 KYAEAEGLEFSEN

-657 LKANIAQDLF
+657 LKANIAQDLY

-672 YQIINNLNN
+672 YQVINSLNN

-692 DKAFSKLAMNNN
+692 EKAFSKLAINNN